1 MIPLIA
7 GASTLTKVGLALSA
21 FTAVMQI
28 KQGMDTKAMY
38 KGRARMAELEG
49 RQNALQEKQRGIE
62 VLKNTN
68 RALASV
74 GDPAVPNP

>member
-1 MIPLIA
+1 MAPMIPLIA

-21 FTAVMQI
+21 FSAVMQI

-38 KGRARMAELEG
+38 KGQARMAELEG

-62 VLKNTN
+62 LFNELEKKKC
-68 RALASV
+68 
-74 GDPAVPNP
+74 